1 MEDFGANSGEVL
13 PDALFEMLRPNRLTS
28 VVDIGANSMYQAA
41 PYKPMLDAGICTVIG
56 FEPQQLPLFELN
68 RCKGSLERY
77 FPYAVGDGTE
87 QTLHVCKA
95 RGMTS
100 VLVPDP
106 DRLAMFNEFYKIG
119 EVEETYR
126 VKTRRLDDIDE
137 IGDLDFLKIDIQ
149 GGELDVFRSGKR
161 KLARAVAIQTE
172 MSFVPLYRGQPVFGD
187 VDLILREMG
196 FIPHKLVEL
205 KRWAIAPMVFDGDQR
220 VPGNQLLEADLV
232 YVRDFSRAE
241 NLDGEQWKHLA
252 LIAHHCYGSIDLAL
266 RAIFSAMRLGAVSR
280 DVPNRYIKELKNYSS
295 AGTRAN
301 TPPRDPDRSER

>member
-100 VLVPDP
+100 VPIP
-106 DRLAMFNEFYKIG
+106 IASQCSMNFTRLEKS
-119 EVEETYR
+119 
-126 VKTRRLDDIDE
+126 KRR
-137 IGDLDFLKIDIQ
+137 
-149 GGELDVFRSGKR
+149 
-161 KLARAVAIQTE
+161 
-172 MSFVPLYRGQPVFGD
+172 
-187 VDLILREMG
+187 
-196 FIPHKLVEL
+196 
-205 KRWAIAPMVFDGDQR
+205 IA
-220 VPGNQLLEADLV
+220 
-232 YVRDFSRAE
+232 
-241 NLDGEQWKHLA
+241 
-252 LIAHHCYGSIDLAL
+252 
-266 RAIFSAMRLGAVSR
+266 
-280 DVPNRYIKELKNYSS
+280 
-295 AGTRAN
+295 
-301 TPPRDPDRSER
+301 